1 MTWCAAVAQAVQSLL
16 GGAVPGK
23 AACGGLVPPLLIV
36 AAAWYG
42 LFGSELGKVGPVGTR
57 ELTTLEP
64 RGELLAGG
72 DVPLVST
79 GRGDQPAEDA
89 SLGHLQSLGHR
100 RNTSQTGWK
109 SSWFSTY
116 RKSQSVSVTFSMISL
131 PCAEQH

>member
-1 MTWCAAVAQAVQSLL
+1 MWRVGPTTVDSSSCL
-16 GGAVPGK
+16 
-23 AACGGLVPPLLIV
+23 
-36 AAAWYG
+36 AWYG
-42 LFGSELGKVGPVGTR
+42 VLGSELGKVGPVGTR

-100 RNTSQTGWK
+100 RNTSQTCWK
-109 SSWFSTY
+109 S
-116 RKSQSVSVTFSMISL
+116 
-131 PCAEQH
+131 